1 LELRI
6 LDEIASHF
14 RRADQATRGRGA
26 NTAEPHS
33 SFRDEPP
40 GALMIATLN
49 GRLKLRDPGRLIV
62 ETAGVGYEIFVPLN
76 TYYRMPSVG
85 AEVEL
90 EIRQIVREDAILLY
104 GFATAP
110 EKQAFDLLMSVQHVG
125 AKLALAVL
133 SVLSPKDLA
142 AAITHDDVERLD
154 AVPGVGA
161 KVAERIVRE
170 LRDKTGGLTLTT
182 SERTIAVSSNG
193 HTNAGSLVDDAVS
206 ALLNLGYKP
215 AEAKRAVDSVEG
227 FDDKD
232 GLETLIRRSLAIIL
246 GEK

>member
-1 LELRI
+1 
-6 LDEIASHF
+6 
-14 RRADQATRGRGA
+14 
-26 NTAEPHS
+26 
-33 SFRDEPP
+33 
-40 GALMIATLN
+40 MIAALN

-62 ETAGVGYEIFVPLN
+62 VTAGVGYEIFVPLN

-161 KVAERIVRE
+161 KVAERIRPE
-170 LRDKTGGLTLTT
+170 LRDKGGGLTPTP

-193 HTNAGSLVDDAVS
+193 HTNAGGSLMDDAVS

-215 AEAKRAVDSVEG
+215 AE
-227 FDDKD
+227 
-232 GLETLIRRSLAIIL
+232 
-246 GEK
+246 